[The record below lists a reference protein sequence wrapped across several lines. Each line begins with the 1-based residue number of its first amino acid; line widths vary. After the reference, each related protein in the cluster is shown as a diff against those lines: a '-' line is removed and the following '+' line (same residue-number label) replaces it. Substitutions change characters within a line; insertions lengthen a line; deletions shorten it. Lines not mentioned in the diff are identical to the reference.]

1 MAILAPDTVPDL
13 ITNPVYHCCAGCG
26 FFEFAL
32 PFPLQVCGQCRSVFY
47 CSKECQKEHWAIH
60 SMICTAPN
68 DIPPI
73 HLLPQLTGDSAVLLH
88 AGPTGPPGSQHYS
101 PTPTLDSV
109 ATIPKPELRIP
120 STPQQ
125 VSIPVTAE
133 SVIHPVTFEPGQS
146 QSVSQGTTTT
156 DSSRHS
162 SCRRGQKQ
170 NRVSK
175 KNTAP
180 NPHLSVDEAFR
191 AALAAFVFPS
201 N

>member
-1 MAILAPDTVPDL
+1 
-13 ITNPVYHCCAGCG
+13 
-26 FFEFAL
+26 
-32 PFPLQVCGQCRSVFY
+32 
-47 CSKECQKEHWAIH
+47 
-60 SMICTAPN
+60 MICTAPN

-73 HLLPQLTGDSAVLLH
+73 HLLPQLTCDSAAFLH
-88 AGPTGPPGSQHYS
+88 PGPTGPPGSQHYS
-101 PTPTLDSV
+101 PTPALDSA
-109 ATIPKPELRIP
+109 ATIHEQGLRIP

-125 VSIPVTAE
+125 VSTPVTAE
-133 SVIHPVTFEPGQS
+133 SVIHPVAFEPGQS
-146 QSVSQGTTTT
+146 QLMSQGTTTA

-162 SCRRGQKQ
+162 PCRRGQKQ